1 MEQTP
6 LRAYHLVHLLAGNG
20 LEILDKKAEIEV
32 SKEDMHASKMD
43 MHAGGEYG
51 KENGYKNEEK

>member
-1 MEQTP
+1 MG
-6 LRAYHLVHLLAGNG
+6 LVLGAPMATQKF
-20 LEILDKKAEIEV
+20 LDNKAEIEV

-43 MHAGGEYG
+43 MHARGEYG